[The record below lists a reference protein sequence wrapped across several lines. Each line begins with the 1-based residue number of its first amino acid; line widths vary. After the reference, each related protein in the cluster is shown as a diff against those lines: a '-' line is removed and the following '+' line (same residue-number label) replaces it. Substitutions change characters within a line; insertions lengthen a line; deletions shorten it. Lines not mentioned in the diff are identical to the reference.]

1 MIKRFLSENTSE
13 MKLARTIV
21 QGVIGVLVSN
31 IDLLVGFVSI
41 PPEIKPVITALVMAV
56 LTPVMAELGNKG

>member
-1 MIKRFLSENTSE
+1 MRKFLSENSSE

-31 IDLLVGFVSI
+31 VDIILGTFSID
-41 PPEIKPVITALVMAV
+41 PTIKPVITALVMAV
-56 LTPVMAELGNKG
+56 LTPIMSELGKKG

>member
-21 QGVIGVLVSN
+21 QGVIGVLISN

-41 PPEIKPVITALVMAV
+41 PPEMKPVITALVMAV
-56 LTPVMAELGNKG
+56 LTPVMAELGNKE

>member
-1 MIKRFLSENTSE
+1 MRKFLSENSSE

-31 IDLLVGFVSI
+31 VDIILGTFSID
-41 PPEIKPVITALVMAV
+41 PTIKPVITALVMAV
-56 LTPVMAELGNKG
+56 LTPIMSELGKKE

>member
-21 QGVIGVLVSN
+21 QGVIGVLISN

-56 LTPVMAELGNKG
+56 LTPVMAELGNKQ

>member
-21 QGVIGVLVSN
+21 QGVIGVLISN

-56 LTPVMAELGNKG
+56 LAPVMAELGNKQ

>member
-1 MIKRFLSENTSE
+1 MRRFLSENSSE

-31 IDLLVGFVSI
+31 VDIILGTFSID
-41 PPEIKPVITALVMAV
+41 PTIKPVITALVMAV
-56 LTPVMAELGNKG
+56 LTPIMSELGKKE

>member
-21 QGVIGVLVSN
+21 QGVIGVLISN

-41 PPEIKPVITALVMAV
+41 PPEMKPVITALVMAV

>member
-1 MIKRFLSENTSE
+1 MIKRFLSENMSE

-21 QGVIGVLVSN
+21 QGVIGVLISN

-56 LTPVMAELGNKG
+56 LAPVMAVLGDKQ